1 MYSKSLWVRVTKR
14 EPCPICGRDHFCT
27 RSADG
32 KLARCTKVESS
43 WTSETRD
50 GSLAW
55 IHRLSEPLPEV
66 KPQEEKPKPKKDATK
81 IAEKCFQ
88 DRKAEDARKSLSETL
103 GVSEKTLED
112 LYVGVGWDRNGQQWS
127 AFPSR
132 DSKGIIIGITRR
144 YPTGEKKTLYGTS
157 NAGVFCKQFW
167 WNGNG
172 TVYVVEGPS
181 DVAALIDA
189 GLAALG
195 RPSNIGGVLVLAEY
209 LKRHVPGRIIVIGEN
224 DTKPEKRGTIDS
236 CKTTCTG
243 CLHCAPGHKGAIIT
257 ASRLSKNLKRK
268 VEVVMPPDE
277 YKDARQWWI
286 GNQLKGLAR

>member
-1 MYSKSLWVRVTKR
+1 MQSKWVRVTRR

-27 RSADG
+27 RSTDG
-32 KLARCTKVESS
+32 QLIRCTKVESN

-88 DRKAEDARKSLSETL
+88 DRKAEEARKSLSEAL

-132 DSKGIIIGITRR
+132 DSKGTIIGITRR
-144 YPTGEKKTLYGTS
+144 YSTGEKKTLYGTS
-157 NAGVFCKQFW
+157 NAGIFCKQYW

-172 TVYVVEGPS
+172 TIFIVEGAS
-181 DVAALIDA
+181 DVAAIIDA
-189 GLAALG
+189 GLAVLG

-209 LKRHVPGRIIVIGEN
+209 LKRHVPKRIVIIGEN

-236 CKTTCTG
+236 CKKTCTG
-243 CLHCAPGHKGAIIT
+243 CLYCAPGHQGAIIT
-257 ASRLSKNLKRK
+257 ARRLAKNLKRS
-268 VEVVMPPDE
+268 VEVIMPPDE

-286 GNQLKGLAR
+286 GNQLKGLKA